1 MRSLIVALSLCCVV
15 VSSSS
20 EAWPSRKTCFA
31 FVAGAAVSAAVV
43 SEIAWQPVQNTVQ
56 RWGESWNAY
65 QERLRVERERRAAE
79 EAANLERLREIR
91 KNPTLQREFLTEL
104 LAKLKEERTAM
115 APNASRHDI
124 KPKWDALN
132 ARIVA
137 VDREIKESRCADF
150 RRRIAHTAERLADS
164 LQYDRDKAE
173 LDNDRRQLRALEL
186 DLYRGFFGNDDLK
199 TGKALDGLGDP

>member
-1 MRSLIVALSLCCVV
+1 MRNVVVGLSLCCVL
-15 VSSSS
+15 VSAPSQ
-20 EAWPSRKTCFA
+20 AWPSRKTCYA
-31 FVAGAAVSAAVV
+31 FVAGAALSAAVV
-43 SEIAWQPVQNTVQ
+43 SEVAWAPVRATLQ

-65 QERLRVERERRAAE
+65 QERLRVERERREAE

-115 APNASRHDI
+115 APNASRQDI
-124 KPKWDALN
+124 RPKWDALN

-150 RRRIAHTAERLADS
+150 RRRIAQTAERLADS
-164 LQYDRDKAE
+164 LQYDRDKAD

-186 DLYRGFFGNDDLK
+186 DLYRGFFGNDDHK